1 MIFKIGGIFIQIVK
15 IVDVYHGRSQK
26 NLGLGNVDNIVDKNN
41 NNMSNKNNNNNKNKG
56 NIFKNN

>member
-26 NLGLGNVDNIVDKNN
+26 NLGLGNVDNIDDK
-41 NNMSNKNNNNNKNKG
+41 NNMSNKNNNKVST
-56 NIFKNN
+56 FKNN

>member
-26 NLGLGNVDNIVDKNN
+26 NLGLGNIDNIVDKNK
-41 NNMSNKNNNNNKNKG
+41 SNNNKINNKVS
-56 NIFKNN
+56 IFKNN

>member
-26 NLGLGNVDNIVDKNN
+26 NLGLGNVDNVVDKNN
-41 NNMSNKNNNNNKNKG
+41 MSNNKNNNKNNNKG
-56 NIFKNN
+56 SIFKNN

>member
-26 NLGLGNVDNIVDKNN
+26 NLGLGNVDNVVEKNKSN
-41 NNMSNKNNNNNKNKG
+41 ENNKNNNNNNKVS
-56 NIFKNN
+56 IFKNN

>member
-41 NNMSNKNNNNNKNKG
+41 MSNNNNNMSNKNKVS
-56 NIFKNN
+56 IFKNN